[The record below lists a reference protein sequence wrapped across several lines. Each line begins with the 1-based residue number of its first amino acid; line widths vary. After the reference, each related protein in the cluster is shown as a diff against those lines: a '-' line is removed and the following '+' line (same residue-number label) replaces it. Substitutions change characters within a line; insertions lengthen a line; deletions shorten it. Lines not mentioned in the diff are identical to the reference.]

1 MTSKDLL
8 NRIIARFNIGP
19 PKEKQNDPEALK
31 TWQKSIKLPVQL
43 RVINVLRSWIENH
56 FRDFY
61 HDTEL
66 LERVLEFL
74 EKDITDEGMK
84 KLAAQLIKIT
94 RTSEEDYK
102 AKEAARVEAEGK
114 LTPRDRGMSKGLTTV
129 IGEVNL
135 ILNIEPEILARQL
148 CLIEFDLYSALQPKE
163 FLNQAW
169 NKGTVEVKNQNAP
182 NIRLMIA
189 NSNKITMWVATEI
202 CQCKDLNLRA
212 EVVNRFIRVAKA
224 LYDLNNFNGL
234 VEVLSGFGISAVNRL
249 NKTWAVSVCCC
260 KIISCAMF

>member
-8 NRIIARFNIGP
+8 NRIIARFHIEP
-19 PKEKQNDPEALK
+19 PKDKQSDPEAVK

-61 HDTEL
+61 HNAEL
-66 LERVLEFL
+66 LERLIEFL
-74 EKDITDEGMK
+74 EKEISDDGMK
-84 KLAAQLIKIT
+84 KLAAQLIKLA

-102 AKEAARVEAEGK
+102 TKEAQRIEIESK
-114 LTPRDRGMSKGLTTV
+114 LTPRDRGQSKGITSIV
-129 IGEVNL
+129 GELNVM
-135 ILNIEPEILARQL
+135 LNIEPELLARQI
-148 CLIEFDLYSALQPKE
+148 CLIEFDLYSALEPKE

-169 NKGTVEVKNQNAP
+169 NKGTVEVKNLNAP

-189 NSNKITMWVATEI
+189 NSNMITMWVATEI
-202 CQCKDLNLRA
+202 CSCKDLAMRA

-234 VEVLSGFGISAVNRL
+234 VEVLSGFGIASVNRL
-249 NKTWAVSVCCC
+249 NKTWAVSTCS
-260 KIISCAMF
+260 KN